1 MGRRSGLGLAIS
13 IGLLFI
19 IICMFV
25 VFFYTCSLDV
35 ERPGTSSS
43 PPAETVAE
51 PEQEPAAAP
60 EVETAEAKQ
69 IEVPEQVV
77 EPETKPEVETTVEAP
92 AEPVVE
98 PIAEPSV
105 KTVDEPAVEPVV
117 EPVQEVQEEQQ
128 VQEEQEGQQE
138 QESATSV
145 GTIEVIPE
153 ESVTETAEESAE
165 EVQEP
170 MVPEAPDLDWF
181 TMMDIV
187 EQDNWVSSYFEEEI
201 DWSEFVSSD
210 DEIALP
216 DGTYYAHVVVNGTRF
231 GTVEFEQTD
240 GKPMF
245 RKADLEAELDGTL
258 AEDYY
263 DVFFADESQYYSLEY
278 LESVAEGV
286 RYDSFNLLIYLY
298 FNSSQVPVQNIS
310 LSTSS
315 YSLLRQSYDVVGNVV
330 LEPARF
336 SFQSNISLFASMQY
350 TSTPEVIGLNVSMS
364 LANTFS
370 FWNMTF
376 SLPVSLSYYLSSGF
390 TPNIGSWSGYMD
402 FPEENLRLS
411 FGNVGNAGFST
422 GSPFGFV
429 LEKSYGFG
437 TGTALTNQY
446 TQTITLT
453 EDSMVNIVVNGSS
466 VFAKTLALGTYRLTD
481 FVFTTGANEIV
492 VTIHPMSM
500 GEDTSRDEILKFGQS
515 YDTSLMAKG
524 ESVWRFGASIPK
536 TLRQKGTGDDVA
548 YGFVVPAIPTYSSR
562 DGWRMMES
570 VFDFSGLSVFWD
582 QTIGLTHSYTQT
594 HSFSFV
600 IEQKAGV
607 YQGIFGAS
615 VAGILAT
622 DIGTTRAGVNASLS
636 SENPGRNSFS
646 VNASQ
651 GFVADAL
658 KPLSLSAS
666 YSLTHDMHMLSANT
680 GYSLALGSVRLGLSF
695 STSYRIAA
703 TAGVSIEKPWTWSG
717 SLSVGASLGKS
728 GSLSV
733 NASINQDMAFY
744 ATASFSYSIGQNSMN
759 ASVTT
764 NSGKT
769 FVGNAG
775 WYYRPS
781 SDSRNNFQVNISGI
795 NFASPQDHV
804 LSASWSRSGELFS
817 MSVRQQAGN
826 EYSRFT
832 TSLSMNTALAFAD
845 GEFAMTNSLYGPFL
859 IVSPQ
864 KSLKDA
870 TVSVSS
876 TASTDSGVRRKT
888 FGNVLYTRLTMYK
901 PNNVVV
907 YASNGSL
914 FTSSGSFLFKMT
926 PYARQGFLAR
936 IMLEASIAVSG
947 VILHDADNPYDSYS
961 SPIYN
966 VTLASDGVGVQDIE
980 IDNESY
986 FFTDIDGRFILSD
999 LKSGLYMIDLNV
1011 GGQWYA
1017 AFFEVPSTEEAGF
1030 VAIYKDFDASLID
1043 AYSQK
1048 YDIRTFDD
1056 SYAGSVYL
1064 EPDKYMTEDEYWNF
1078 LFSLSDYDEFEED
1091 WEEEWEDDRDDFD
1104 YGSSDY
1110 QEVAAP

>member
-1 MGRRSGLGLAIS
+1 MAL
-13 IGLLFI
+13 
-19 IICMFV
+19 
-25 VFFYTCSLDV
+25 
-35 ERPGTSSS
+35 
-43 PPAETVAE
+43 
-51 PEQEPAAAP
+51 
-60 EVETAEAKQ
+60 
-69 IEVPEQVV
+69 
-77 EPETKPEVETTVEAP
+77 
-92 AEPVVE
+92 
-98 PIAEPSV
+98 
-105 KTVDEPAVEPVV
+105 
-117 EPVQEVQEEQQ
+117 
-128 VQEEQEGQQE
+128 
-138 QESATSV
+138 
-145 GTIEVIPE
+145 
-153 ESVTETAEESAE
+153 
-165 EVQEP
+165 
-170 MVPEAPDLDWF
+170 VPEAPDLDWF
-181 TMMDIV
+181 TMVEVV
-187 EQDNWVSSYFEEEI
+187 EQEGWSSGYWEEEI

-210 DEIALP
+210 DEIVLP

-231 GTVEFEQTD
+231 GSVEFEQKE
-240 GKPMF
+240 GRPWF
-245 RKADLEAELDGTL
+245 RKADLEVELNGTL
-258 AEDYY
+258 ADDYY
-263 DVFFADESQYYSLEY
+263 LEFFADEGPYYSLEY
-278 LESVAEGV
+278 LESVAESV

-298 FNSSQVPVQNIS
+298 FNSSQVPVQSIS
-310 LSTSS
+310 MSTSS

-330 LEPARF
+330 LEPAHF

-350 TSTPEVIGLNVSMS
+350 SSTPEILGLNVSMS
-364 LANTFS
+364 LSNTFS
-370 FWNMTF
+370 FWNITF

-390 TPNIGSWSGYMD
+390 SPNIGSWSGYMD

-411 FGNVGNAGFST
+411 FGNVGNAGFTS
-422 GSPFGFV
+422 GSPFGFT

-446 TQTITLT
+446 SQTITLT
-453 EDSMVNIVVNGSS
+453 EDSMVSIMVNGSS

-492 VTIHPMSM
+492 VKIHPVSM
-500 GEDTSRDEILKFGQS
+500 GEDTSKDEVMTFGQS

-536 TLRQKGTGDDVA
+536 TLRQKGTGDPVE
-548 YGFVVPAIPTYSSR
+548 YGFVVPDVPTYSSR

-570 VFDFSGLSVFWD
+570 VYDFSGLSVFWD

-594 HSFSFV
+594 QSFSFV
-600 IEQKAGV
+600 MEQKAGE
-607 YQGIFGAS
+607 YQGLFGAS
-615 VAGILAT
+615 VSGILAT

-636 SENPGRNSFS
+636 SANPERNSFS

-651 GFVADAL
+651 SFVAEAL

-666 YSLTHDMHMLSANT
+666 YSLTHDMHMISANT

-695 STSYRIAA
+695 STSYRVA
-703 TAGVSIEKPWTWSG
+703 TSAGVQIDKPWTWSG
-717 SLSVGASLGKS
+717 SLSVGTSLGKS

-744 ATASFSYSIGQNSMN
+744 ATASFSYTIGQNSMN
-759 ASVTT
+759 ASVST
-764 NSGKT
+764 NSAKS

-781 SDSRNNFQVNISGI
+781 ADSRNNFQVNISGI

-817 MSVRQQAGN
+817 MSVRQQATSV
-826 EYSRFT
+826 YSRFT
-832 TSLSMNTALAFAD
+832 TSVSFNTAIAFAD

-876 TASTDSGVRRKT
+876 TASTDSGVKRKT

-914 FTSSGSFLFKMT
+914 FTSSGSFLFKLT

-947 VILHDADNPYDSYS
+947 VILHDSETPYDSYS

-966 VTLASDGVGVQDIE
+966 VTLAPDGRSVENIA

-1017 AFFEVPSTEEAGF
+1017 AFFEVPVTEEAGY
-1030 VAIYKDFDASLID
+1030 VAIYRDFDASCDLD
-1043 AYSQK
+1043 STV

-1056 SYAGSVYL
+1056 SYAGSVYFEL
-1064 EPDKYMTEDEYWNF
+1064 DRYMTEDEYWNF
-1078 LFSLSDYDEFEED
+1078 LFSLSDYGEYEDEWDWDED
-1091 WEEEWEDDRDDFD
+1091 WEESD
-1104 YGSSDY
+1104 YSSDSSTMDSY
-1110 QEVAAP
+1110 QEYAAP